1 MKYTKGQLVF
11 WTTHTSGRIPVGI
24 ILEVNEK
31 KKSYTIMWTSKEQSG
46 IITVGDTMLEN
57 SYHFY
62 VLSNDKEHK

>member
-11 WTTHTSGRIPVGI
+11 WTSHTSGRPPSGI

-31 KKSYTIMWTSKEQSG
+31 KKSYTIMWTSKEQGG
-46 IITVGDTMLEN
+46 ILTVGDTMLES

-62 VLSNDKEHK
+62 VLTNDKE

>member
-11 WTTHTSGRIPVGI
+11 WTSHTSGRPPIGI

-31 KKSYTIMWTSKEQSG
+31 KKSYTIMWTSKEQRG
-46 IITVGDTMLEN
+46 ILTVGDTMLET

-62 VLSNDKEHK
+62 VLTNDKEHK

>member
-24 ILEVNEK
+24 ILEANEK
-31 KKSYTIMWTSKEQSG
+31 KKSYTIMWTSKEQRG
-46 IITVGDTMLEN
+46 ILTVGDTMLET

-62 VLSNDKEHK
+62 VLTNDKEHK

>member
-62 VLSNDKEHK
+62 VLSNDKEQK

>member
-11 WTTHTSGRIPVGI
+11 WTSHTSGRPPIGI

-31 KKSYTIMWTSKEQSG
+31 KKSYTIMWTSKEQGG
-46 IITVGDTMLEN
+46 ILTVGDTMLES

-62 VLSNDKEHK
+62 VLTNDKE